1 MTQPRP
7 IPAMRRPVLRA
18 LVLGGG
24 DVGSAV
30 AHQLFR
36 GGAQVLI
43 CDRPQST
50 HARRGMAFTDALY
63 DGVATLDGVEARWC
77 PDIAAVQAC
86 WDSARNLPI
95 VTLAEEEVLRAFSFD
110 VLVEATM
117 RRIRPDLD
125 LRTLAPMA
133 IGIGPGHVPGANC
146 HIAIETQWGE
156 AMGRV
161 LRDEP
166 AAERSGGPR
175 ALDGVTRER
184 FVIAARDGTWRT
196 QVVLGARVAAGEL
209 LGHIEDLAVKAPIS
223 GTLRGITRDGATVLA
238 GQRIL
243 EVDPRRTP
251 EVHGLGERPRAIA
264 AGVAEALGMIP
275 ATLQTYGDCREI

>member
-1 MTQPRP
+1 MQR
-7 IPAMRRPVLRA
+7 AAQRA

-63 DGVATLDGVEARWC
+63 DGVAVLDGVEARLC
-77 PDIAAVQAC
+77 ADLAAVQAC
-86 WDSARNLPI
+86 WAAGRHLPI
-95 VTLAEEEVLRAFSFD
+95 VALSEEEVLGAFSFD

-125 LRTLAPMA
+125 LRTLAPIA
-133 IGIGPGHVPGANC
+133 IGIGPGHVPGGNC

-166 AAERSGGPR
+166 PAARSGGPR

-184 FVIAARDGTWRT
+184 FVIAARGGTWRT
-196 QVVLGARVAAGEL
+196 HALLGAPVTAGDL
-209 LGHIEDLAVKAPIS
+209 LGHIDDLAVHAPIS
-223 GTLRGITRDGATVLA
+223 GTLRGLTRDGVAVIA

-275 ATLQTYGDCREI
+275 ATSRTYGDCREI

>member
-1 MTQPRP
+1 MLSGTPR
-7 IPAMRRPVLRA
+7 RV

-36 GGAQVLI
+36 AGARVLI
-43 CDRPQST
+43 CDRPRST

-63 DGVATLDGVEARWC
+63 DGTAVLDGVEAQWC
-77 PDIAAVQAC
+77 ADVAAVQVC
-86 WDSARNLPI
+86 WSAGRVLPI
-95 VTLAEEEVLRAFSFD
+95 VSVPEDGLLQALRFD

-133 IGIGPGHVPGANC
+133 IGIGPGHVPGGNC
-146 HIAIETQWGE
+146 HIAIETQWGD

-161 LRDEP
+161 LHDAP
-166 AAERSGGPR
+166 AAARSGGPR

-184 FVIAARDGTWRT
+184 FVVAARRGTWRT
-196 QVVLGARVAAGEL
+196 HAQLGARVSAGEL
-209 LGHIEDLAVKAPIS
+209 LGHIDGLAVHAPIA
-223 GTLRGITRDGATVLA
+223 GTLRGLTRDGVLVLA
-238 GQRIL
+238 DQRIL
-243 EVDPRRTP
+243 EVDPRSAP
-251 EVHGLGERPRAIA
+251 EVRGLGERPRAIA
-264 AGVAEALGMIP
+264 AGVAQALGLIP
-275 ATLQTYGDCREI
+275 GANASYGDCREI